1 MFKSSQVLE
10 KFSITNFFLVRPVL
24 FFTSLLRGRLRHASR
39 SGAAWLRP
47 IVSHSYP
54 SAAPPRFCSILTR

>member
-1 MFKSSQVLE
+1 MFKSSQVQEVLDH
-10 KFSITNFFLVRPVL
+10 KFYLVRPVL
-24 FFTSLLRGRLRHASR
+24 FGTSLLRGRLRHASR

-54 SAAPPRFCSILTR
+54 SAAPPRFCSIPTR